1 MDKTNHFGEY
11 EQMAFLSQEPAASTY
26 EEKKAEPASKF
37 KMFWNSK
44 FGMLATCFLAACL
57 FGFAGGFAALVV
69 IAGKTEAAT
78 PETQITYV
86 SSNYGTLA
94 AITNDSLT
102 NAADVVAAT
111 KQSIVEIVTESLVNS
126 GRLSQ
131 FVDSGAGS
139 GVIVSSDGYIVT
151 NNHVVNGASNITV
164 RLSNGET
171 YPAAITGVDPKTD
184 LAVIKI
190 NKTNL
195 IPAVLGDST
204 NIRVGETSLAIGNPL
219 GELGGTVT
227 CGIIS
232 ALDRNITIDGESMS
246 LLQTDAAVNPGN
258 SGGGLFNMS
267 GEIIGIINAKSIS
280 TEIEGI
286 GFAIPINTAKPVI
299 TDIITYGYPR
309 GRIDTGLTVVD
320 INNVQKAMYYRVAKL
335 GLYVVKASYGNFKNG
350 DRIIAINDSEVSD
363 QASFNA
369 ALSNSKIGD
378 EVVVTVDRANQAL
391 EIAIQL
397 TELRSQQIN

>member
-1 MDKTNHFGEY
+1 
-11 EQMAFLSQEPAASTY
+11 MAFLSQEPAASTY
-26 EEKKAEPASKF
+26 EDKKAEVSAKGKKGTKLGMAVACLLAS
-37 KMFWNSK
+37 
-44 FGMLATCFLAACL
+44 CL
-57 FGFAGGFAALVV
+57 FGFAGGFASLSIIASKADVV
-69 IAGKTEAAT
+69 AQEPQLAYA
-78 PETQITYV
+78 P
-86 SSNYGTLA
+86 SNYGTLA
-94 AITNDSLT
+94 AITNGTDLT
-102 NAADVVAAT
+102 LPDVVAAT

-131 FVDSGAGS
+131 YVDSGAGS
-139 GVIVSSDGYIVT
+139 GVIVTTDGYIVT
-151 NNHVVNGASNITV
+151 NNHVVSGATNIVV

-171 YPAAITGVDPKTD
+171 YPAAITGLDPKTD

-190 NKTNL
+190 DKTNL
-195 IPAVLGDST
+195 VPAVLGDSSK
-204 NIRVGETSLAIGNPL
+204 IRVGETSLAIGNPL

-232 ALDRNITIDGESMS
+232 ALDRTITIDGESMS

-286 GFAIPINTAKPVI
+286 GFAIPINTAKTVI
-299 TDIITYGYPR
+299 NDIITYGYPR

-320 INNVQKAMYYRVAKL
+320 VNTVQKAMYYRVSKL

-350 DRIIAINDSEVSD
+350 DRIIAVNNSEVSD

-369 ALSNSKIGD
+369 ALSGSKIGD
-378 EVVVTVDRANQAL
+378 EVVIVVDRSNT
-391 EIAIQL
+391 AIEVPITL
-397 TELRSQQIN
+397 TELRSQQVY

>member
-1 MDKTNHFGEY
+1 MDTNHFGEY
-11 EQMAFLSQEPAASTY
+11 EQMAFLSQESAASTY
-26 EEKKAEPASKF
+26 EEKKAEPAKAN
-37 KMFWNSK
+37 KIGR
-44 FGMLATCFLAACL
+44 FGKLGTIAVCFLMSCL
-57 FGFAGGFAALVV
+57 FGFAGGFASLAI
-69 IAGKTEAAT
+69 IASKTEAPA
-78 PETQITYV
+78 PEPPVAYAP
-86 SSNYGTLA
+86 SNYGTLA
-94 AITNDSLT
+94 AINNESLATIPNVVT
-102 NAADVVAAT
+102 NA

-131 FVDSGAGS
+131 FIDSGAGS
-139 GVIVSSDGYIVT
+139 GVIVSTDGYIVT
-151 NNHVVNGASNITV
+151 NNHVVSGASNIVV

-171 YPAAITGVDPKTD
+171 YPAAVTGVDSKTD

-190 NKTNL
+190 NKSDL
-195 IPAVLGDST
+195 SPAVLGDSSK
-204 NIRVGETSLAIGNPL
+204 IRVGETSLAIGNPL

-232 ALDRNITIDGESMS
+232 ALDRTITIDGESMS

-320 INNVQKAMYYRVAKL
+320 VNTVQKALYYRVSKL
-335 GLYVVKASYGNFKNG
+335 GLYVVKASFGNFKNG
-350 DRIIAINDSEVSD
+350 DRIIAINNTEVSD

-369 ALSNSKIGD
+369 ALSGSKIGD
-378 EVVVTVDRANQAL
+378 DVIITVDRANQAL
-391 EIAIQL
+391 EIGITL
-397 TELRSQQIN
+397 TELRSQQVY